1 MPNADVKEVRNI
13 AILSHGAAG
22 KTSLADAI
30 LATAGAVDLAGS
42 VDAGTSVFMHEPEE
56 IARKIT
62 ITAAVGFADWKGVR
76 INLIDTPGYINFLE
90 ETRGTLRAADGAILI
105 ISAISGV
112 KAETEKVY
120 KFACDYEIPRIAF
133 VSKLDKERADFFR
146 AVGDMEK
153 YFCKNAVVMQLPLGL
168 EDKFTGFVDLIK
180 MKAVVFEGNG
190 SGKFSEKEIP
200 AELQQDAAVY
210 RKKLVEAIAETDDS
224 LLEQYLEKGELPQ
237 DALIAGL
244 KHGTLVGGLLPVLC
258 GSPVRGVGIQQLL
271 DAALLCLPSPA
282 ERAGIVQI
290 KGTDPKTGAEI
301 VRKPT
306 VEEPLA
312 AEVFKTVIDPFAGKM
327 SLVRVYSGTL
337 KADSSVYNSTRQVK
351 EKVGSLFYLQ
361 GKKQVPAQSLG
372 PGQIGAV
379 AKMKDTLTG
388 DTLCADNAPI
398 LLPFAKFAD
407 PVMSY
412 AIEPK
417 SRGDEDKVS
426 TGVHKILDEDPTLKF
441 VYDEQTK
448 EMVLSGMGQV
458 HIEVTIEKLKR
469 KFGVDVTMQTPK
481 VPYKETIRARARA
494 QGKYKKQTGGHGQ
507 YGDAWLEI
515 EPLPRGTGFEFVDKI
530 VGGVIPRQYIP
541 AVEKGVA
548 EAMHEGFLAGYPLV
562 DIRATVVDGSYHT
575 VDSSEMSF
583 KIAASMGFKKALEA
597 AKPVL
602 LEPIMN
608 VEVVSPDDTLGAVIG
623 DLNSRRGKVQ
633 GVTPQANGQT
643 IKALVPMSEML
654 TYAPTLNSLTS
665 GRGMYTMEFSGY
677 EDVPSHLAQKIV
689 QERASQ
695 TAHHGQN
702 HGKEK

>member
-1 MPNADVKEVRNI
+1 MPNADVKDVRNV
-13 AILSHGAAG
+13 AILSHGSAG

-30 LATAGAVDLAGS
+30 LAASGAVDAPGS

-56 IARKIT
+56 ISRKIT
-62 ITAAVGFADWKGVR
+62 ITASLGFADWKNAR
-76 INLIDTPGYINFLE
+76 INIIDTPGYINFLE

-153 YFCKNAVVMQLPLGL
+153 YFCKNAVVLQLPLGL
-168 EDKFTGFVDLIK
+168 EDKFTGFVDLIT
-180 MKAVVFEGNG
+180 MKAVVFAADG
-190 SGKFSEKEIP
+190 SGSFTEGAVP
-200 AELQQDAAVY
+200 AELQKDAAAY
-210 RKKLVEAIAETDDS
+210 RKKLVEAIAETEDS
-224 LLEQYLEKGELPQ
+224 LLEKYLDKGELSPEE
-237 DALIAGL
+237 LIKGL

-258 GSPVRGVGIQQLL
+258 GSPVKGIGIQQLL
-271 DAALLCLPSPA
+271 DAVLLCLPSPQ

-290 KGTDPKTGAEI
+290 KGTDPRTGNEA

-306 VEEPLA
+306 VDDPLA
-312 AEVFKTVIDPFAGKM
+312 AEVFKTIIDPFAGKL

-337 KADSSVYNSTRQVK
+337 KSDSSVYNSTRQIK
-351 EKVGSLFYLQ
+351 EKVGSLFAVQ
-361 GKKQVPAQSLG
+361 GKKQVPVTALG
-372 PGQIGAV
+372 AGQIGAI

-388 DTLCADNAPI
+388 DTLCAENAPL

-417 SRGDEDKVS
+417 TRGDEDKVS

-441 VYDEQTK
+441 VFDEQTK
-448 EMVLSGMGQV
+448 EMVISGMGQV

-469 KFGVDVTMQTPK
+469 KFGVDVKMKTPK
-481 VPYKETIRARARA
+481 VPYKETIRAKARA

-515 EPLPRGTGFEFVDKI
+515 EPLSRGTGFEFVDKI

-541 AVEKGVA
+541 AVEKGVV

-562 DIRATVVDGSYHT
+562 DLRASVVDGSYHT

-583 KIAASMGFKKALEA
+583 KIAASMGFKKAVEQ

-602 LEPIMN
+602 LEPIMS
-608 VEVVSPDDTLGAVIG
+608 VEVVSPDETLGAVIG

-633 GVTPQANGQT
+633 GVTPQAGGQI
-643 IKALVPMSEML
+643 IKAQVPMSEML

-665 GRGMYTMEFSGY
+665 GRGMYTMEFAGY
-677 EDVPSHLAQKIV
+677 EDVPSHLAQKIIA
-689 QERASQ
+689 ERHAQ
-695 TAHHGQN
+695 QGQHAN